1 MQLFHRPRCKLIHQ
15 DGCTSPLNAGYIGT
29 MLLVMSESGESSLTL
44 RPFGT
49 KKKKKR
55 LILCCSIALFVSY
68 NQRTKCGTSVS
79 FDLTTHSKNM
89 SSSIQM
95 RSCDRALTG
104 GIEQALR
111 VVIGAHLASGRGY
124 ADVGANTCLP
134 RWVLGFCCGLKQ
146 KSRIHRAIRK
156 WSVNVVCHINV
167 VEIWCANKI

>member
-1 MQLFHRPRCKLIHQ
+1 MQLFLRPRCKLIHQ

-29 MLLVMSESGESSLTL
+29 MLLVMSESGESSLTM

-49 KKKKKR
+49 KQNKNKKD
-55 LILCCSIALFVSY
+55 LFCAAASLYSY
-68 NQRTKCGTSVS
+68 
-79 FDLTTHSKNM
+79 LTINGLNAERQFLLTRQHNSKNM

-156 WSVNVVCHINV
+156 
-167 VEIWCANKI
+167 

>member
-1 MQLFHRPRCKLIHQ
+1 MQTHTPRWM
-15 DGCTSPLNAGYIGT
+15 Y
-29 MLLVMSESGESSLTL
+29 LTFK
-44 RPFGT
+44 RGVHWHHVACDEWVWRIVFDIEAFWNK